1 MRHIFNY
8 VVVVFIL
15 VCALALDYAET
26 SESGDIATV
35 ALIGICIA
43 TVVGAVYNIVNTLK
57 DGGSDD
63 E

>member
-1 MRHIFNY
+1 MRDIFNY

-26 SESGDIATV
+26 SGRGDIATV

-43 TVVGAVYNIVNTLK
+43 TVLWAAYSIVGALK
-57 DGGSDD
+57 DGGTDN